1 MREEMDFRCFELAK
15 QVSPFEF
22 VVYGALRRKFDR
34 EADFLAQ
41 QLESVDPRDEDTDYV
56 RMLRRRSRGERFVVM
71 TSAEI
76 AHEANVSLPS
86 VSRALKSLV
95 ARGWIRRERPN
106 IMAAYTILGDR
117 TRWFC
122 DGYGTV
128 VRLKRAV
135 GEDD

>member
-1 MREEMDFRCFELAK
+1 MSFDCIELAK

-22 VVYGALRRKFDR
+22 VVYGALRRRFDL
-34 EADFLAQ
+34 EVALFASQLA
-41 QLESVDPRDEDTDYV
+41 EGIDPRDENTDYV
-56 RMLRRRSRGERFVVM
+56 RMLRRRERGERFVVM

-76 AHEANVSLPS
+76 AHSANVSVPS

-106 IMAAYTILGDR
+106 IMTAYTILGDQS
-117 TRWFC
+117 RWFC
-122 DGYGTV
+122 DGYGSV
-128 VRLKRAV
+128 VRMKRAV